1 MASCIGSLGL
11 LLSLTIQ
18 ILDQSTD
25 AFSCILYYVEG
36 QMCAAVAT
44 LVLIFFPGAMIAY
57 VELRGVCRGKGSVWK
72 ALAYLVLAPLWTIII
87 HLYSL
92 CDERYVKKALLF
104 KTVEGFLEAGPQ
116 LALQLSLLFRGQVT
130 ETSLLALG
138 DPFNLTTKNQDV
150 ILEMLGRTY
159 ESDHV
164 YWFGWVHVISVCV
177 SFISIFSSTV
187 FFNDIEQGCALDVCG
202 KVVFS
207 LPYFFFTLIYR
218 CFGMALL
225 ITYFREWSSVI
236 LFFLFFVNFLCAL
249 NIGDGFP
256 RSVTYGFWSLFVP
269 VGYNR
274 DPGIPLG
281 YQLINDADQ
290 SDLPIEDS
298 LTQKKSP
305 INFRNRAR
313 YFLTFHIL
321 TSAFILGGSLL
332 TMLVLVHN
340 CRDCFR
346 FNPEAIFSKDYLT
359 FFFLPVLGISFG
371 LSTLLVRPYYR
382 FECTS
387 NPELSK
393 PKGNVIL

>member
-164 YWFGWVHVISVCV
+164 YC
-177 SFISIFSSTV
+177 TV
-187 FFNDIEQGCALDVCG
+187 FFNDIEQGCALDV
-202 KVVFS
+202 
-207 LPYFFFTLIYR
+207 
-218 CFGMALL
+218 
-225 ITYFREWSSVI
+225 
-236 LFFLFFVNFLCAL
+236 
-249 NIGDGFP
+249 
-256 RSVTYGFWSLFVP
+256 SVTYGFWSLFVP

-332 TMLVLVHN
+332 TML
-340 CRDCFR
+340 
-346 FNPEAIFSKDYLT
+346 DYLT